1 MYYIAMNALH
11 PHSKPVVEL
20 PDADDTE
27 FLADLGSRVRKLREQ
42 RGMARKVLARNAQV
56 SERYLAQLEL
66 GEGNMSIVLLR
77 RIATALG
84 ATLIELLD
92 VRERSVEQ
100 RLLMRLLDRM
110 PGAQRDEVTSRLI
123 SELGF
128 EKDARRQRVALVGL
142 RGAGKSTL
150 GQLLA
155 DELGCPFVEL
165 DKEVEREAGTSLSEV
180 FLLYGQS
187 GYRRI
192 ERRCLER
199 IISTHER
206 AVISAGGGVVS
217 ETETYELLLAKCFTV
232 WVKAAPEEH
241 MARVEAQGDMRPM
254 QGNDEA
260 MEDLR
265 RILIA
270 REPLYGRADC
280 IVDTSHRSIKASLTS
295 LRRAVTD

>member
-1 MYYIAMNALH
+1 MNAIH
-11 PHSKPVVEL
+11 PKSSPVTEL
-20 PDADDTE
+20 PDADDAE
-27 FLADLGSRVRKLREQ
+27 FLAELGSRVRRLREQ

-92 VRERSVEQ
+92 TRERSVEQ

-128 EKDARRQRVALVGL
+128 EKDARRQRVALIGL

-199 IISTHER
+199 IIATHER

-217 ETETYELLLAKCFTV
+217 EAETYELLLAKCFTV

-280 IVDTSHRSIKASLTS
+280 IVDTSHRSIKTSLTS
-295 LRRAVTD
+295 LRRAVAD

>member
-1 MYYIAMNALH
+1 MNAIQ
-11 PHSKPVVEL
+11 PTSGAAAEMPE
-20 PDADDTE
+20 ADDEE
-27 FLADLGSRVRKLREQ
+27 FLAELGARVRKLREQ

-77 RIATALG
+77 RIASALG

-92 VRERSVEQ
+92 TREQSAEQ
-100 RLLMRLLDRM
+100 QLLVRLLDRM
-110 PGAQRDEVTSRLI
+110 PGAQRNEVTSRLI
-123 SELGF
+123 SDLGF
-128 EKDARRQRVALVGL
+128 EKEARRQRVALIGL

-199 IISTHER
+199 IIAMHEH

-217 ETETYELLLAKCFTV
+217 ETETYEMLLAKCFTV

-280 IVDTSHRSIKASLTS
+280 IVDTSHRSIKTSLTS
-295 LRRAVTD
+295 LRRAVAE

>member
-1 MYYIAMNALH
+1 MNAA
-11 PHSKPVVEL
+11 PVKSAGNTEAPNVE
-20 PDADDTE
+20 DSE
-27 FLADLGSRVRKLREQ
+27 FLAELGAHVRKLRER

-66 GEGNMSIVLLR
+66 GEGNVSIVLLR
-77 RIATALG
+77 RIAAALG
-84 ATLIELLD
+84 ISVVDLLD
-92 VRERSVEQ
+92 TRERSVEETLLV
-100 RLLMRLLDRM
+100 RLLERLPRQQVED
-110 PGAQRDEVTSRLI
+110 VTSRLI
-123 SELGF
+123 TELGF
-128 EKDARRQRVALVGL
+128 EKDVRKQRIALIGL

-155 DELGCPFVEL
+155 KELECVFVEL
-165 DKEVEREAGTSLSEV
+165 DSEVEREAGTSLSEV

-199 IISTHER
+199 IIESNDR

-217 ETETYELLLAKCFTV
+217 EIETYELLLAKCFTV

-270 REPLYGRADC
+270 REPLYRRADR
-280 IVDTSHRSIKASLTS
+280 IVDTSRQTIKSSLKQ
-295 LRRAVTD
+295 LRQAVIE

>member
-1 MYYIAMNALH
+1 MSAVSVKSRAAAEIPNG
-11 PHSKPVVEL
+11 
-20 PDADDTE
+20 DDGE
-27 FLADLGSRVRKLREQ
+27 FLAELGSHVRKLRER

-66 GEGNMSIVLLR
+66 GDGNVSIVLLR

-84 ATLIELLD
+84 ASLVELLD
-92 VRERSVEQ
+92 TQECSAQEA
-100 RLLMRLLDRM
+100 LLMRLLHRL
-110 PGAQRDEVTSRLI
+110 PRPQLEEVTARLI
-123 SELGF
+123 GELGF
-128 EKDARRQRVALVGL
+128 EKDVRKQRIALIGL

-155 DELGCPFVEL
+155 KELDCVFIEL

-199 IISTHER
+199 IIESNDR

-217 ETETYELLLAKCFTV
+217 ELETYELLLAKCFTV
-232 WVKAAPEEH
+232 WIKAAPEEH

-270 REPLYGRADC
+270 REPLYRRADR
-280 IVDTSHRSIKASLTS
+280 IVDTSRESIKSSLKK
-295 LRRAVTD
+295 LRQAVAD

>member
-1 MYYIAMNALH
+1 MSVIQAKARGAAEM
-11 PHSKPVVEL
+11 
-20 PDADDTE
+20 PDGEDSE
-27 FLADLGSRVRKLREQ
+27 FLSEMGARVRKLREQ
-42 RGMARKVLARNAQV
+42 RGMARKVLALNAQV

-66 GEGNMSIVLLR
+66 GEGNISIVLLR
-77 RIATALG
+77 RVAAALG
-84 ATLIELLD
+84 ASLVDLLD
-92 VRERSVEQ
+92 TRERSAEQ
-100 RLLMRLLDRM
+100 RLMMRLLDRL
-110 PGAQRDEVTSRLI
+110 PPDRLAEVTSRLI
-123 SELGF
+123 RELGF
-128 EKDARRQRVALVGL
+128 EKGVRKQRIALIGL

-155 DELGCPFVEL
+155 KELHCAFVEL

-192 ERRCLER
+192 ERRCLEK
-199 IISTHER
+199 IIETHDR

-217 ETETYELLLAKCFTV
+217 ETATYDLLLAKCFTV

-241 MARVEAQGDMRPM
+241 MTRVEAQGDMRPM

-265 RILIA
+265 RILSA
-270 REPLYGRADC
+270 REPLYRRADC
-280 IVDTSHRSIKASLTS
+280 TVDTSHQSIKASLTR
-295 LRRAVTD
+295 LRRAVAD

>member
-1 MYYIAMNALH
+1 MNAVQG
-11 PHSKPVVEL
+11 KPPGAVEI
-20 PDADDTE
+20 DADED
-27 FLADLGSRVRKLREQ
+27 FLAALGAHVRSLRER
-42 RGMARKVLARNAQV
+42 RGMARRVLAHQAQV

-66 GEGNMSIVLLR
+66 GAGNVSIVLLR
-77 RIATALG
+77 RIAAALG
-84 ATLIELLD
+84 ASLVQLLD
-92 VRERSVEQ
+92 LRERSPEQ
-100 RLLMRLLDRM
+100 ALLMRLLDQM
-110 PGAQRDEVTSRLI
+110 PRARVDEVAARLI
-123 SELGF
+123 GELGF
-128 EKDARRQRVALVGL
+128 AKDARRQRIALIGL

-150 GQLLA
+150 GQKLA
-155 DELGCPFVEL
+155 QELDCAFVEL

-199 IISTHER
+199 IIDSHEP

-217 ETETYELLLAKCFTV
+217 ETETFELLLAKCFTV

-254 QGNDEA
+254 QGNEEA

-265 RILIA
+265 RILKA
-270 REPLYGRADC
+270 REPLYRRADR
-280 IVDTSHRSIKASLTS
+280 IIDTSRRSVQSSLKQ
-295 LRRAVTD
+295 LRQAVQD

>member
-1 MYYIAMNALH
+1 MNAIQ
-11 PHSKPVVEL
+11 PTSGAAAEMPE
-20 PDADDTE
+20 ADDEE
-27 FLADLGSRVRKLREQ
+27 FLAELGARVRKLREQ

-77 RIATALG
+77 RIASALG

-92 VRERSVEQ
+92 TRERSAEQ
-100 RLLMRLLDRM
+100 QLLVRLLDRM
-110 PGAQRDEVTSRLI
+110 PGAQRNEVTSRLI
-123 SELGF
+123 SDLGF
-128 EKDARRQRVALVGL
+128 EKEARRQRVALIGL

-199 IISTHER
+199 IIAMHEH

-217 ETETYELLLAKCFTV
+217 ETETYEMLLAKCFTV

-280 IVDTSHRSIKASLTS
+280 IVDTSHRSIKTSLTS
-295 LRRAVTD
+295 LRRAVAE

>member
-1 MYYIAMNALH
+1 MNLIH
-11 PHSKPVVEL
+11 PQSGAAAEM
-20 PDADDTE
+20 PDADDEE
-27 FLADLGSRVRKLREQ
+27 FLSELGSRVRRLREQ

-92 VRERSVEQ
+92 TRERSVEQ

-123 SELGF
+123 RELGF
-128 EKDARRQRVALVGL
+128 EKDARRQRVALIGL

-155 DELGCPFVEL
+155 DEMGCPFVEL

-192 ERRCLER
+192 ERRCLDR
-199 IISTHER
+199 IIAMHER

-295 LRRAVTD
+295 LRRAVAA

>member
-1 MYYIAMNALH
+1 MNA
-11 PHSKPVVEL
+11 
-20 PDADDTE
+20 ADVKSLGKAQASSGEDGE
-27 FLADLGSRVRKLREQ
+27 FLAELGAQVRKVRER

-66 GEGNMSIVLLR
+66 GEGNISIILLR

-84 ATLIELLD
+84 ASVLDLLD
-92 VRERSVEQ
+92 TRERSVEEA
-100 RLLMRLLDRM
+100 LLLRLLDRL
-110 PGAQRDEVTSRLI
+110 PRQQVEAITARLI
-123 SELGF
+123 RELGF
-128 EKDARRQRVALVGL
+128 EKDVRKQRIALIGL

-150 GQLLA
+150 GNLLA
-155 DELGCPFVEL
+155 KELNCAFVEL
-165 DKEVEREAGTSLSEV
+165 DKEVEREAGTTLSEV

-199 IISTHER
+199 IIESNDR

-217 ETETYELLLAKCFTV
+217 ELETYELLLAKCFTV

-241 MARVEAQGDMRPM
+241 MARVEAQGDTRPM
-254 QGNDEA
+254 QDNDEA

-265 RILIA
+265 RI
-270 REPLYGRADC
+270 
-280 IVDTSHRSIKASLTS
+280 
-295 LRRAVTD
+295 

>member
-1 MYYIAMNALH
+1 MNAT
-11 PHSKPVVEL
+11 PSKPRAPTDL
-20 PDADDTE
+20 NDADDAE
-27 FLADLGSRVRKLREQ
+27 FLSALGSHVRQLREQ

-77 RIATALG
+77 RIASALG

-92 VRERSVEQ
+92 TRERSTEQ

-110 PGAQRDEVTSRLI
+110 PGAQRDEVTARLI
-123 SELGF
+123 GELGF
-128 EKDARRQRVALVGL
+128 EKDARRQRVALIGL

-150 GQLLA
+150 GSLLA
-155 DELGCPFVEL
+155 DEMGCPFVEL

-199 IISTHER
+199 LIATHER

-265 RILIA
+265 RILSA

-280 IVDTSHRSIKASLTS
+280 IVDTSHRSIKSSLTL
-295 LRRAVTD
+295 LRRAVAE

>member
-1 MYYIAMNALH
+1 MNLIQPQSGAAA
-11 PHSKPVVEL
+11 EM
-20 PDADDTE
+20 PDADDEE
-27 FLADLGSRVRKLREQ
+27 FLSELGSRVRKLREQ

-92 VRERSVEQ
+92 TRERSVEQ

-123 SELGF
+123 SDLGF
-128 EKDARRQRVALVGL
+128 EKDARRQRVALIGL

-199 IISTHER
+199 IIAMHER

-295 LRRAVTD
+295 LRRAVAE

>member
-1 MYYIAMNALH
+1 MNAIH
-11 PHSKPVVEL
+11 AKSSPATDL
-20 PDADDTE
+20 PEADDEE
-27 FLADLGSRVRKLREQ
+27 FLSDLGSRVRKLREQ

-92 VRERSVEQ
+92 TRERSVEQ
-100 RLLMRLLDRM
+100 RLLMRLLDRV
-110 PGAQRDEVTSRLI
+110 PGAQRDEVTTRLI

-128 EKDARRQRVALVGL
+128 EKDARRQRVALIGL

-199 IISTHER
+199 IIATHER

-217 ETETYELLLAKCFTV
+217 EAETYELLLAKCFTV

-295 LRRAVTD
+295 LRRAVAE

>member
-1 MYYIAMNALH
+1 MNLIQPQSGAAA
-11 PHSKPVVEL
+11 EM
-20 PDADDTE
+20 PDADDEE
-27 FLADLGSRVRKLREQ
+27 FLSELGSRVRKLREQ

-92 VRERSVEQ
+92 TRERSVEQ

-128 EKDARRQRVALVGL
+128 EKDARRQRVALIGL

-155 DELGCPFVEL
+155 DELACPFVEL

-199 IISTHER
+199 IIAMHER

-254 QGNDEA
+254 HGNDEA

-295 LRRAVTD
+295 LRRAVAE